1 MLPKEFSLPLPTSVQ
16 PRQTAQN
23 ISMGNQFIR
32 LIDGRELAQLMIDHG
47 VEVVTEITYEVK
59 KLDANYFAEV

>member
-1 MLPKEFSLPLPTSVQ
+1 
-16 PRQTAQN
+16 
-23 ISMGNQFIR
+23 MGNQFIR